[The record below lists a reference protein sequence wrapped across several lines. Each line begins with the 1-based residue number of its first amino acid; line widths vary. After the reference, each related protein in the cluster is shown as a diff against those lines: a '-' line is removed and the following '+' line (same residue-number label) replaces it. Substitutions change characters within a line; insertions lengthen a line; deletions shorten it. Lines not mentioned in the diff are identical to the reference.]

1 MGTAP
6 RPTILACVWLA
17 LAVAITA
24 QDGSSSNSKQ
34 PNSQQP
40 TFRTGTQSVR
50 VDLFATKDGKPV
62 TDLRA
67 DEIELLEDG
76 VPHAI
81 QTFQRIAVAPHTTVS
96 FADSRSLAEKRDAA
110 ADPRYRLFVVFV
122 PLSARN
128 PSPPAVVNRERL
140 ALIQQLN
147 DLLGPDDLV
156 AVMTSDMRVADL
168 TFERR
173 LALQDAWPNESQ
185 DPRYALWDACYP
197 AAFPGSPNR
206 EMKARY
212 QELMT
217 FEALDALIAHL
228 GGIRDERKHVLVL
241 TNGFRLFSKDL
252 TLAERGRPGT
262 AAGVPTSGGAT
273 PSGVLPR
280 VGESAGSMIS
290 SKDCESDLRDL
301 ASLENGRRLDEVAAH
316 ARLNNV
322 SLYPI
327 MPAALVG
334 LPTRRPT
341 GGAFNPGAF
350 ARQDALRSLAE
361 DTDGL
366 AIVNSDHVDDS
377 FQKMMAS
384 TSSYYL
390 LSYTPT
396 NTAIDGKFRRI
407 SVKVKRSNV
416 HVRVR
421 PGYVATALNMT
432 PRDMR
437 PAAPVETIE
446 QPNAISSALSELTR
460 TTPGFLQLR
469 PVPWTHDNGSGSRSG
484 ALWVVAELDS
494 QLRGKAPWTK
504 GGSAEITLKPVS
516 GGDAITRKVDLPAS
530 NPVAEFEFVAGDL
543 RLAPGTYSMQI
554 RFVGADGDPVGDFL
568 RLTVPGE
575 ATPLGEPL
583 LSRKTIAPGQQYV
596 RTADLRFRKTESVRF
611 ELPTTS
617 SEAASARL
625 LDSRGGPLPVPPQI
639 TERPDPSGAF
649 RWVVVDF
656 PITPLAPAYYAV
668 EVKQGRTTRVTAF
681 RVVP

>member
-6 RPTILACVWLA
+6 RPTVLAFAWLA
-17 LAVAITA
+17 VVAALAA
-24 QDGSSSNSKQ
+24 QDTL
-34 PNSQQP
+34 PPASQQP

-50 VDLFATKDGKPV
+50 VDLYATRDGKPV

-67 DEIELLEDG
+67 DEIELFEDG
-76 VPHAI
+76 VQHPI
-81 QTFQRIAVAPHTTVS
+81 QTFQRISVAPHTSATLP
-96 FADSRSLAEKRDAA
+96 ADSRSLAERRQMAS
-110 ADPRYRLFVVFV
+110 DPRYRLFVVFV
-122 PLSARN
+122 PLAGRATS
-128 PSPPAVVNRERL
+128 SPAVLNRERL

-156 AVMTSDMRVADL
+156 AIMTSDMRVDEL

-173 LALQDAWPNESQ
+173 LPARVDAWPNQSQ

-197 AAFPGSPNR
+197 NSFPGSPNN
-206 EMKARY
+206 EMKGRY

-217 FEALDALIAHL
+217 FEALDSLIAHL
-228 GGIRDERKHVLVL
+228 GGLRDERKHVLIL
-241 TNGFRLFSKDL
+241 TNGFRLFTKNPTL
-252 TLAERGRPGT
+252 TERGRPGT
-262 AAGVPTSGGAT
+262 SAGIPTTGGAT
-273 PSGVLPR
+273 PDGLVPR

-290 SKDCESDLRDL
+290 SRDCENDLKDL
-301 ASLENGRRLDEVAAH
+301 ATLDNGRRLDQLAAH

-322 SLYPI
+322 SLYPV
-327 MPAALVG
+327 MPATLVG

-350 ARQDALRSLAE
+350 ARQDALRGLAE
-361 DTDGL
+361 NTDGL
-366 AIVNSDHVDDS
+366 AVVNSNDVDETL
-377 FQKMMAS
+377 QKMMTS

-390 LSYTPT
+390 LSYSPM
-396 NTAIDGKFRRI
+396 NTAIDGKFRKI

-432 PRDMR
+432 PREMR

-446 QPNAISSALSELTR
+446 RPDPVSSALSELTR
-460 TTPGFLQLR
+460 NTPSLVHLR
-469 PVPWTHDNGSGSRSG
+469 PVSWTHESGSGSRMG
-484 ALWVVAELDS
+484 AVWVVGELDP
-494 QLRGKAPWTK
+494 QLRGKAPWTN
-504 GGSAEITLKPVS
+504 GGSAEITLKPVA
-516 GGDAITRKVDLPAS
+516 GGDAIARKAALSPS
-530 NPVAEFEFVAGDL
+530 SPVVEFNFGTGDV
-543 RLAPGTYSMQI
+543 RLAPGTYSVQVQ
-554 RFVGADGDPVGDFL
+554 FVAPDGEPVGDFL

-575 ATPLGEPL
+575 PTPLGEPM
-583 LSRKTIAPGQQYV
+583 LSRKSNAPGQQFV

-617 SEAASARL
+617 TEAVSARL
-625 LDSRGGPLPVPPQI
+625 LDSRGGPTTVPAQVS
-639 TERPDPSGAF
+639 ERPDSSGAF

-656 PITPLAPAYYAV
+656 PMTPLAPAYYAV
-668 EVKQGRTTRVTAF
+668 EIKQGGTSRVTAF